1 MIQNCIVGR
10 SCPESC
16 AFQRRIDPLFWA
28 KTGLGTTML
37 AIPAPATL
45 PTNCRRDIIIEF
57 SPERYT

>member
-1 MIQNCIVGR
+1 LSG
-10 SCPESC
+10 SC

-37 AIPAPATL
+37 AVPAPATL
-45 PTNCRRDIIIEF
+45 PTNCRRDIIVEF